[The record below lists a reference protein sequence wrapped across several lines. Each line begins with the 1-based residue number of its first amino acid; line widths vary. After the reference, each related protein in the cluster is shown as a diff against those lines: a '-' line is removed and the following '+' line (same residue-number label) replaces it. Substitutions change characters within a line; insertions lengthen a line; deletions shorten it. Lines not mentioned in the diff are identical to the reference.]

1 MTTKPLS
8 DASKIGFRMHDP
20 DHLVEVLGAA
30 REILARAMEPQFP
43 VEAEMARKDL
53 HFMLPQSWAVSAIQ
67 DAIAEQAAEIQRL
80 REGGQFL
87 LDRLRDYENAMT
99 SDADAREY
107 HGHVAPAASRFC
119 IALNGK
125 DKP

>member
-1 MTTKPLS
+1 MTTQPLS

-20 DHLVEVLGAA
+20 DHVVEVLGAA

-80 REGGQFL
+80 REALEAVMAVRVQGW
-87 LDRLRDYENAMT
+87 ENIWAGT
-99 SDADAREY
+99 SRCHDIAR
-107 HGHVAPAASRFC
+107 

-125 DKP
+125 DGDQ